1 MTIISSSTSAF
12 YDRSQL
18 GMQDLR
24 LQAENLQSSIASGK
38 RLSSSSD
45 DPVAA
50 ARMRQLS
57 RSDSM
62 SNIDEANSKRA
73 SADLSLA
80 DGIMT
85 SFSNYVIRVKELATQ
100 AANGTLSD
108 AQRTGIG
115 AEIAAIR
122 ENVIDLANSRDATGH
137 ALFGGQTAGD
147 AYTVDASGNATYAGT
162 GTANALPI
170 GDGQTVSSSM
180 TGPEF
185 LSIKTGAGTTDLMAV
200 LKTLADSLQT
210 GSPNPQTTAH
220 DSLDALNASVDSIT
234 TAQTVIGA
242 RMSWIDM
249 STQRRQDMS
258 ELRANEETDVG
269 GTDMATAVAKL
280 QETMTVLQASQ
291 ASFAKLASLSLFD
304 VMR

>member
-1 MTIISSSTSAF
+1 MTIINTSTSAF
-12 YDRSQL
+12 YDRSQM
-18 GMQDLR
+18 GMQELR
-24 LQAENLQSSIASGK
+24 LQAENLQASIASGK

-57 RSDSM
+57 RSDTM

-73 SADLSLA
+73 NADLSLA
-80 DGIMT
+80 DGILT

-100 AANGTLSD
+100 AANGTMSD

-122 ENVIDLANSRDATGH
+122 ENVINLANSRDATGH
-137 ALFGGQTAGD
+137 ALFGGQAGGNAYSLD
-147 AYTVDASGNATYAGT
+147 AAGNATYTGT
-162 GTANALPI
+162 GTANQLPI
-170 GDGQTVSSSM
+170 GDGQTVTSSL

-185 LSIKTGAGTTDLMAV
+185 LSINVGGTSTDLLAL

-210 GSPNPQTTAH
+210 GSPSPQTTAH
-220 DSLDALNASVDSIT
+220 DSLDALNASVDTIT

-242 RMSWIDM
+242 RMSWIEM
-249 STQRRQDMS
+249 STQRRQDMA
-258 ELRANEETDVG
+258 ELRASEESDVG

-291 ASFAKLASLSLFD
+291 ASFVKLASLSLFD
-304 VMR
+304 MMR